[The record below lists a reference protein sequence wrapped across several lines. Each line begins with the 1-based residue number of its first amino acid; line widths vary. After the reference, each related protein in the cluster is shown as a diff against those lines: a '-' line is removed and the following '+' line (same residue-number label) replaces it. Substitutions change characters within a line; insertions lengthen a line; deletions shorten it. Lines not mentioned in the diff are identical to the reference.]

1 MSLRKAAIDAL
12 NRALDEA
19 EAEGFDDAIA
29 AIESV
34 ADTGGNDYS
43 PIPDLDRAYQAGWSD
58 AIAACA
64 SEVADLA

>member
-1 MSLRKAAIDAL
+1 MSIRKAAVDAVTAAMDVAASEILDDAL
-12 NRALDEA
+12 
-19 EAEGFDDAIA
+19 A
-29 AIESV
+29 AVESV

-64 SEVADLA
+64 SEVADLT